1 MAGIFRKRQPTSSRT
16 STMSDESLTTKKESK
31 YTKDSGYKTDSTKEI
46 KNLTKEFLI
55 EMKTLSQAQKI
66 NMIYSNLTG
75 KKPDPGLT
83 PTKKIN
89 RILYEQK
96 FGAKIKHT
104 QKFMKGKKKYRFP
117 FKWRK
122 VMKLANK
129 KGKQILVWY
138 FNRKGVIEPPKLHP
152 LYASDMII
160 VRNKPHEVDPRA
172 FWRLGKNQCLCI
184 KEIDRRP
191 ISNLDYAE
199 IKARGDSTDSDEFI
213 IKAAMQAVIGGVKKK
228 VAVNK
233 VTLIILGLIAAGAI
247 IFFMSR

>member
-1 MAGIFRKRQPTSSRT
+1 MRREEDI
-16 STMSDESLTTKKESK
+16 
-31 YTKDSGYKTDSTKEI
+31 KDI
-46 KNLTKEFLI
+46 KNLTKEYLI
-55 EMKTLSQAQKI
+55 DMSKLSQAQKL
-66 NMIYSNLTG
+66 NLVYSNLAK
-75 KKPDPGLT
+75 KKPDPNMT
-83 PTKKIN
+83 PEKKLN
-89 RILYEQK
+89 RILFEQR
-96 FGAKIKHT
+96 FGDKIKHT
-104 QKFMKGKKKYRFP
+104 KKFMNKKKKFKFP

-122 VMKLANK
+122 IMKGANK
-129 KGKQILVWY
+129 KGRQILVWY

-213 IKAAMQAVIGGVKKK
+213 IKAAMQAVIGAAKKK

-233 VTLIILGLIAAGAI
+233 TVLIVIGI
-247 IFFMSR
+247 IVVVGVIFLASR

>member
-1 MAGIFRKRQPTSSRT
+1 MSKENLTSEKDS
-16 STMSDESLTTKKESK
+16 EYK
-31 YTKDSGYKTDSTKEI
+31 KDSGYMKDSRYVKDSTKEI

-55 EMKTLSQAQKI
+55 EMKGLSQAQKI
-66 NMIYSNLTG
+66 NRIYSNLTG
-75 KKPDPGLT
+75 KKPDPNLSL
-83 PTKKIN
+83 TKKIN
-89 RILYEQK
+89 RILFEQK

-104 QKFMKGKKKYRFP
+104 KKFMKKQKKYRFP

-138 FNRKGVIEPPKLHP
+138 FNRKGVIEPPRLHP
-152 LYASDMII
+152 LYASDMVII
-160 VRNKPHEVDPRA
+160 RNKPHEVDPRA

-228 VAVNK
+228 VTINRAA
-233 VTLIILGLIAAGAI
+233 LIILGLIAAGVI
-247 IFFMSR
+247 IYFMSR

>member
-1 MAGIFRKRQPTSSRT
+1 M
-16 STMSDESLTTKKESK
+16 MKKK
-31 YTKDSGYKTDSTKEI
+31 KDSKIERDSTGFRDSTRDI

-55 EMKTLSQAQKI
+55 EMKGISQAQKI
-66 NMIYSNLTG
+66 NLIYSNLTG
-75 KKPDPGLT
+75 KKPDPNLSLN
-83 PTKKIN
+83 KKIN
-89 RILYEQK
+89 RILFEQK

-104 QKFMKGKKKYRFP
+104 EEFMKKKKKFKFP
-117 FKWRK
+117 LKWIN
-122 VMKLANK
+122 VMKTANK
-129 KGKQILVWY
+129 KGKQVLVWY

-199 IKARGDSTDSDEFI
+199 IKARGDATDSDEFI
-213 IKAAMQAVIGGVKKK
+213 IKAAMQAVIGGIKKK
-228 VAVNK
+228 VSINK
-233 VTLIILGLIAAGAI
+233 TALIILGLIAAGAI
-247 IFFMSR
+247 VFFMSK

>member
-1 MAGIFRKRQPTSSRT
+1 MESVFRKRKSTTSRTMMENKEDSKKIKDSSRERDF
-16 STMSDESLTTKKESK
+16 SRD
-31 YTKDSGYKTDSTKEI
+31 I

-55 EMKTLSQAQKI
+55 EMRGLSQAQKI
-66 NMIYSNLTG
+66 NIIYSNLTG
-75 KKPDPGLT
+75 KKPDPHLT
-83 PTKKIN
+83 LTKKIN
-89 RILYEQK
+89 RILFEQK

-104 QKFMKGKKKYRFP
+104 KEFMKKKKKFRFP

-138 FNRKGVIEPPKLHP
+138 FNRKGVIEPPRLHP

-160 VRNKPHEVDPRA
+160 IRNKPHEVDPRA
-172 FWRLGKNQCLCI
+172 FWRLGKYQCLCI

-199 IKARGDSTDSDEFI
+199 IKARGDSTDSDELI
-213 IKAAMQAVIGGVKKK
+213 IKAALQAVIGGMKKK
-228 VAVNK
+228 IAMNK
-233 VTLIILGLIAAGAI
+233 GALIVLGVIAAAVLI
-247 IFFMSR
+247 YFMTR

>member
-1 MAGIFRKRQPTSSRT
+1 MRNNPGASMRNNPGASSV
-16 STMSDESLTTKKESK
+16 DENKLNWE
-31 YTKDSGYKTDSTKEI
+31 DANRDI

-55 EMKTLSQAQKI
+55 DMKNLSQAQKI
-66 NMIYSNLTG
+66 NLVYSNLTG
-75 KKPDPGLT
+75 KKPDPNLDV
-83 PTKKIN
+83 TKKLN
-89 RILYEQK
+89 RILFEQK

-104 QKFMKGKKKYRFP
+104 QEFMKKKKKFKFP
-117 FKWRK
+117 FKWKR
-122 VMKLANK
+122 VIKLASK

-138 FNRKGVIEPPKLHP
+138 FNRKGVIEPPRLHP

-160 VRNKPHEVDPRA
+160 IRNKPHEVDPRA
-172 FWRLGKNQCLCI
+172 FWRLGKHQCLCI

-213 IKAAMQAVIGGVKKK
+213 IKAAMQAVIGTAKKK

-233 VTLIILGLIAAGAI
+233 AVIIILGLIAAGII
-247 IFFMSR
+247 IFFMSK

>member
-1 MAGIFRKRQPTSSRT
+1 MAGIFRKRQPTSSTT
-16 STMSDESLTTKKESK
+16 SSMSDKNLTDKKS
-31 YTKDSGYKTDSTKEI
+31 SGYDQGSAKEI
-46 KNLTKEFLI
+46 KNLTKEFLK

-66 NMIYSNLTG
+66 NLIYSNLTG
-75 KKPDPGLT
+75 KKPDHGLT
-83 PTKKIN
+83 PEKKMN
-89 RILYEQK
+89 RILFEQR

-104 QKFMKGKKKYRFP
+104 QKFMKKQKKYRFP
-117 FKWRK
+117 FKWKK

-160 VRNKPHEVDPRA
+160 IRNKPHEVDPRA

-199 IKARGDSTDSDEFI
+199 IKARGDATDSDEFI
-213 IKAAMQAVIGGVKKK
+213 IKASMQAVVGMAKKK

-233 VTLIILGLIAAGAI
+233 AALIILGLIAAGAI
-247 IFFMSR
+247 IFFMSK

>member
-1 MAGIFRKRQPTSSRT
+1 
-16 STMSDESLTTKKESK
+16 MSEGNKLSWED
-31 YTKDSGYKTDSTKEI
+31 KDRSI
-46 KNLTKEFLI
+46 KNLTKEFMI
-55 EMKTLSQAQKI
+55 DMKEISQAQKI
-66 NMIYSNLTG
+66 NLVYTNLTG
-75 KKPDPGLT
+75 KKPDPNLDI
-83 PTKKIN
+83 TKKLN
-89 RILYEQK
+89 RILFEQK

-104 QKFMKGKKKYRFP
+104 KEFMKKKKKFKFP
-117 FKWRK
+117 FKWKR

-160 VRNKPHEVDPRA
+160 IRNKPHEVDPRA

-213 IKAAMQAVIGGVKKK
+213 IKASMQAVVGMAKKK
-228 VAVNK
+228 VAMNK
-233 VTLIILGLIAAGAI
+233 TMLIILGLIAAGII
-247 IFFMSR
+247 IFFMSK

>member
-1 MAGIFRKRQPTSSRT
+1 M
-16 STMSDESLTTKKESK
+16 MKKK
-31 YTKDSGYKTDSTKEI
+31 KDSKIERDSTGFRDSTRDI

-55 EMKTLSQAQKI
+55 EMKGISQAQKI
-66 NMIYSNLTG
+66 NLIYSNLTG
-75 KKPDPGLT
+75 KKPDPNLSL
-83 PTKKIN
+83 TKKIN
-89 RILYEQK
+89 RILFEQK

-104 QKFMKGKKKYRFP
+104 EEFMKKKKKFKFP
-117 FKWRK
+117 LKWRN
-122 VMKLANK
+122 VMKTANK
-129 KGKQILVWY
+129 KGKQVLVWY

-199 IKARGDSTDSDEFI
+199 IKARGDATDSDEFI
-213 IKAAMQAVIGGVKKK
+213 IKAAMQAVIGGIKKK
-228 VAVNK
+228 VSINK
-233 VTLIILGLIAAGAI
+233 TALIILGLIAAGAI
-247 IFFMSR
+247 VFFMSK